1 MGSVGAFLGSRCAA
15 DRLVPGVAVSIGTP
29 WMLVTGCVIVGWI
42 APEILAAILKRPIP
56 VMLNVL
62 GAIAG
67 GLIAGAFV
75 G

>member
-1 MGSVGAFLGSRCAA
+1 MSVT
-15 DRLVPGVAVSIGTP
+15 TP

-56 VMLNVL
+56 AMLNVL
-62 GAIAG
+62 GAVAG

-75 G
+75 A